1 MRGAD
6 SIVIMAIALGGAMGA
21 VARYLLAVRVY
32 SLLGI
37 DLPYGTLTVNLL
49 GTLVLGIVLGLV
61 EERGAFGPEMRSFL
75 TIGLLG
81 GMTTFSTFTYETWDF
96 LREGDVPRAGVYAVA
111 SLAGA
116 YLAFVA
122 GHTLVRALEL

>member
-1 MRGAD
+1 
-6 SIVIMAIALGGAMGA
+6 
-21 VARYLLAVRVY
+21 VY

-61 EERGAFGPEMRSFL
+61 EERGAFGPEVRSFL

-96 LREGDVPRAGVYAVA
+96 IREGDALRGGVYAVA
-111 SLAGA
+111 SLLGA
-116 YLAFVA
+116 YLAFAA
-122 GHTLVRALEL
+122 GHALVRALER

>member
-1 MRGAD
+1 
-6 SIVIMAIALGGAMGA
+6 MGA